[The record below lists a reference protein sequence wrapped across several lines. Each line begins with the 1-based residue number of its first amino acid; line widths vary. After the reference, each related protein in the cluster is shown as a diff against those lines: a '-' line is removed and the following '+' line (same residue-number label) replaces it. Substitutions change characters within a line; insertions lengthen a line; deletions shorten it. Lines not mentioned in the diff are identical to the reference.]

1 MNKEDKGKNL
11 IGIKDQ
17 SYTDKEKLEI
27 KNAKKIIKDI
37 IKPESLS
44 KDSAEFKKILSNE
57 EQKIPLEDQ

>member
-1 MNKEDKGKNL
+1 VNKEDKGKNL

-37 IKPESLS
+37 IKP
-44 KDSAEFKKILSNE
+44 
-57 EQKIPLEDQ
+57 